1 MKFLV
6 DNALSPIVAE
16 GLQRAG
22 YDAIHVR
29 EYGLQASEDEVIF
42 ERAASE
48 DRIIISAD
56 TDFGT
61 LLALRHEK
69 KPSVILLRRLVQ
81 RRPDRQLSLLLSNLG
96 QVAEALREGAVVVV
110 EETRLRLRPLPID
123 IAIESTDS

>member
-6 DNALSPIVAE
+6 DNALSPIIAE
-16 GLQRAG
+16 GLQRVG
-22 YDAIHVR
+22 YDAIHVH

-42 ERAASE
+42 ERAANE
-48 DRIIISAD
+48 DRILISAD

-61 LLALRHEK
+61 LLALRHEM

-81 RRPDRQLSLLLSNLG
+81 RRPDSQLSLLLSNLR

-123 IAIESTDS
+123 ITIESNDA

>member
-6 DNALSPIVAE
+6 DNALSPIIAE
-16 GLQRAG
+16 GLQKAG
-22 YDAIHVR
+22 YDTIHVR
-29 EYGLQASEDEVIF
+29 EYRLQALEDEVIF

-48 DRIIISAD
+48 DRILISAD

-61 LLALRHEK
+61 LLALRHQR

-81 RRPDRQLSLLLSNLG
+81 RRPDRQLSLLLSNLQ
-96 QVAEALREGAVVVV
+96 QVAEGLREGAVVVV

-123 IAIESTDS
+123 ITIESNDA

>member
-1 MKFLV
+1 M
-6 DNALSPIVAE
+6 IAE

-42 ERAASE
+42 ERVAGE

-69 KPSVILLRRLVQ
+69 KPSAILLRRLVQ
-81 RRPDRQLSLLLSNLG
+81 RRPDRQLSLLLSNIG
-96 QVAEALREGAVVVV
+96 QVADALREGAVAVF
-110 EETRLRLRPLPID
+110 EETRLRVRPLPID
-123 IAIESTDS
+123 VAIESNDT